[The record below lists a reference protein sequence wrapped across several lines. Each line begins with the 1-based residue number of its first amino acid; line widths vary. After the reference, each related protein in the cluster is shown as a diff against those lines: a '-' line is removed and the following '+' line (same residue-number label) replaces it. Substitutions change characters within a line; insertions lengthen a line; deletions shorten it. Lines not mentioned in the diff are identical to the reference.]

1 MKSFDW
7 DLVIGVTGFVVGL
20 VGIGYAAGTRSKMN
34 QISEKLDKSLDDIV
48 RDTRIDIPNGLIER
62 AVERSVEAKTRI
74 AIDNTVSRAM
84 DKADSIIRSSVST
97 AIKNQYSELKNR
109 VLGEMTKRVSN
120 INEERLRDDIYNA
133 AKEKAVEKFEAN
145 LDDILEK
152 FNNDLENVGKI
163 YKSIANVMTKSEGK
177 EMTFRIG

>member
-1 MKSFDW
+1 MKNFDW
-7 DLVIGVTGFVVGL
+7 DLVIGVAGFVVGL

-34 QISEKLDKSLDDIV
+34 QVSEKLDKSIDDIV
-48 RDTRIDIPNGLIER
+48 RDTRIDIPRELIEH

-84 DKADSIIRSSVST
+84 QKADSIICSSVST
-97 AIKNQYSELKNR
+97 AIKNQYGALKNQ

-152 FNNDLENVGKI
+152 FNSDLENVGKI

>member
-48 RDTRIDIPNGLIER
+48 RDSRIDIPNGLIER

-97 AIKNQYSELKNR
+97 AIKNQYGELKNR

-163 YKSIANVMTKSEGK
+163 YKSIANVMTKNEGK